1 MKVEGLWLPVITPF
15 INNEID
21 FESYRRLIEHYLKK
35 GISGIIPVG
44 TTGESPA
51 ISDYELESLID
62 KTVEYTHNAVPVFV
76 GVGSNYTDKAIK
88 TIRLVEKYKVKGIL
102 SVSPYFNRPDQ
113 RGIYEHFLKMSESTD
128 LDIVIYNIPYRTGRN
143 IENSTIYKL
152 AGLKNITGLK
162 DACGDIKQTMELLL
176 NPPDNFSILT
186 GEDIL
191 FYLTLTLGG
200 QGGIL
205 AASHLYTEDYI
216 EIYHLVKSNNHV
228 KALEIWKKLYPV
240 IPLLFVEPNPAP
252 IKYCLKNL
260 GLIRSA
266 ETRLPIVAIT
276 GELEKQ
282 LDKYI
287 DNIIIK

>member
-1 MKVEGLWLPVITPF
+1 MKIEGLWLPVITPF
-15 INNEID
+15 INGEID
-21 FESYRRLIEHYLKK
+21 FESYKRLVDHYVKK

-62 KTVEYTHNAVPVFV
+62 KTIEYTRDAVPVFV

-88 TIRLVEKYKVKGIL
+88 TIRLVEKYKIKGIL

-143 IENSTIYKL
+143 IENSTIYRL
-152 AGLKNITGLK
+152 AALKNIIGLK

-191 FYLTLTLGG
+191 YF
-200 QGGIL
+200 
-205 AASHLYTEDYI
+205 
-216 EIYHLVKSNNHV
+216 
-228 KALEIWKKLYPV
+228 
-240 IPLLFVEPNPAP
+240 
-252 IKYCLKNL
+252 
-260 GLIRSA
+260 
-266 ETRLPIVAIT
+266 
-276 GELEKQ
+276 
-282 LDKYI
+282 
-287 DNIIIK
+287 